1 MPSFQFTPQPVQQ
14 ITFTST
20 STPITLLGPVQGPQ
34 GPQGPQGDPGSDA
47 PSDHTLLSNIGTNTH
62 AQIDTHIANTSN
74 PHIVTKAQVG
84 LSNVPNTDFTAD
96 VAANTAKISF
106 DAVSSARLANTSGTN
121 TGDQDLSGYS
131 LTSHNHTG
139 VYAPVLGADDN
150 YVTDAEKVVIGNT
163 SGTNTGDNATN
174 SQYSGLAASKQ
185 DTLVS
190 GTNIKTINSTSLL
203 GSGDIAISTTDATK
217 LPLAGGTMSGTINTQ
232 DLLPATTYT
241 YTLGDSS
248 HYYSNAYTTRQYF
261 NSTAYLD
268 GGTAGAVGI
277 TGNVGIGTTTGINS
291 KLTFAADTTAAGGIL
306 FGTDTNLY
314 RSAANTLKTDDSL
327 VIPRLDSLSIPTLT
341 NTSYTMPNASSGQY
355 PAFSPVPKYLWHD
368 LLAYQLWWGTPTH
381 ETYNGTWNSAT
392 LNKALFANKE
402 NQAVTVIDGTTS
414 TAARWTWNSNNIAFS
429 FAHWWTLGITYTPT
443 TSSKDILVE
452 SSTDGSVWTTRHTTT
467 ANTAN
472 AQPVWLY
479 VTDWAGATYIRL
491 TITVTNSQPL
501 AMSSIKA
508 LSARWGNQ
516 GGGSE
521 NNLPYTWDNDGRI
534 TVGTG
539 TGGIAGTTNYSNGAL
554 NVGLS
559 TATTAAQGIYFGT
572 DTNLYRSA
580 ANTLKTDDSLM
591 VAGSVTV
598 ADRLYLNA
606 TAYLDGGTA
615 GAVGITGNVGIGT
628 TTPAHYLDVSKT
640 VNSRTAYGINSTMT
654 ASTLQSDVASTGNDE
669 TFTNSHYAW
678 KFVASAAH
686 TVGSISVRLK
696 KVGTVTNT
704 TDTIQLKIF
713 SDNAGTPDA
722 LLLTTDSMRMGTL
735 TTSYVEYLFGGELTL
750 VNGTTYWIAVRKS
763 AAVTGGGSI
772 AIDRNGTAL
781 TTCNTATPV
790 SGDWT
795 VNAGLGRYTVYG
807 RSPIGIRG
815 ISTNYFGVYGISTN
829 NIGVYGSSTNWVGVY
844 GSSTN
849 SYGVQGS
856 STNWVGVYGS
866 STNNVGV
873 YGTSTNSFGVN
884 GNSTNSYGA
893 VLTQSGTLTAA
904 NSSNAVLVRRNGVT
918 NSTGS
923 LNYSGNVLQ
932 ITDAP
937 TGTGTVSGALI
948 SGLLSVASDGSGT
961 TERIRFDPRV
971 ANGASAVAHMLDTG
985 NALSTAGALLLDVR
999 NNGVSKHAVDLNGNI
1014 IEKVPT
1020 TPASATAAGVQ
1031 GTICWDADY
1040 VYVCVATNTW
1050 KRSAL
1055 GSW

>member
-232 DLLPATTYT
+232 DLLPATTAT
-241 YTLGDSS
+241 YSLGDSS

-277 TGNVGIGTTTGINS
+277 TGNVGIGTTT
-291 KLTFAADTTAAGGIL
+291 
-306 FGTDTNLY
+306 
-314 RSAANTLKTDDSL
+314 
-327 VIPRLDSLSIPTLT
+327 
-341 NTSYTMPNASSGQY
+341 
-355 PAFSPVPKYLWHD
+355 
-368 LLAYQLWWGTPTH
+368 
-381 ETYNGTWNSAT
+381 
-392 LNKALFANKE
+392 
-402 NQAVTVIDGTTS
+402 
-414 TAARWTWNSNNIAFS
+414 
-429 FAHWWTLGITYTPT
+429 
-443 TSSKDILVE
+443 
-452 SSTDGSVWTTRHTTT
+452 
-467 ANTAN
+467 
-472 AQPVWLY
+472 
-479 VTDWAGATYIRL
+479 
-491 TITVTNSQPL
+491 
-501 AMSSIKA
+501 
-508 LSARWGNQ
+508 
-516 GGGSE
+516 
-521 NNLPYTWDNDGRI
+521 
-534 TVGTG
+534 
-539 TGGIAGTTNYSNGAL
+539 
-554 NVGLS
+554 
-559 TATTAAQGIYFGT
+559 
-572 DTNLYRSA
+572 
-580 ANTLKTDDSLM
+580 
-591 VAGSVTV
+591 
-598 ADRLYLNA
+598 
-606 TAYLDGGTA
+606 
-615 GAVGITGNVGIGT
+615 
-628 TTPAHYLDVSKT
+628 PAHYLDVSKT
-640 VNSRTAYGINSTMT
+640 LNSRTAYGINSTMT

-713 SDNAGTPDA
+713 SDNAGTPGT

-815 ISTNYFGVYGISTN
+815 ISTNYIGVSGNSTNNVGVYGISTN
-829 NIGVYGSSTNWVGVY
+829 SGVYGISTNYIGVYGTSTNNVPRTTSVYMEFPRTTSVYMEPPRTLRVYMEAPLTPTVYMEPPRTNVGVYGISTNYIGVYGNSTNSIGVY

-849 SYGVQGS
+849 SYG
-856 STNWVGVYGS
+856 
-866 STNNVGV
+866 
-873 YGTSTNSFGVN
+873 
-884 GNSTNSYGA
+884 A
-893 VLTQSGTLTAA
+893 LLTQSGTLTAA
-904 NSSNAVLVRRNGVT
+904 NSFNAVLVRRNGVT

-932 ITDAP
+932 ITDNP

>member
-20 STPITLLGPVQGPQ
+20 STPITLLGPVHGPQ
-34 GPQGPQGDPGSDA
+34 GIQGDPGSDA

-74 PHIVTKAQVG
+74 PHSVTKTQVG
-84 LSNVPNTDFTAD
+84 LSNVD
-96 VAANTAKISF
+96 
-106 DAVSSARLANTSGTN
+106 NTSDVNKPISTATQTALNGKFTQRTITGTTN
-121 TGDQDLSGYS
+121 QITVTNGDGVSGNPTLSLPSAITTPGS
-131 LTSHNHTG
+131 LTITG
-139 VYAPVLGADDN
+139 NNSPQAD
-150 YVTDAEKVVIGNT
+150 
-163 SGTNTGDNATN
+163 S
-174 SQYSGLAASKQ
+174 
-185 DTLVS
+185 
-190 GTNIKTINSTSLL
+190 
-203 GSGDIAISTTDATK
+203 
-217 LPLAGGTMSGTINTQ
+217 
-232 DLLPATTYT
+232 T
-241 YTLGDSS
+241 YTLGTSS
-248 HYYSNAYTTRQYF
+248 LYWSNTYTDRLYL

-268 GGTAGAVGI
+268 GATAGAVGI
-277 TGNVGIGTTTGINS
+277 TGNVGIGT
-291 KLTFAADTTAAGGIL
+291 A
-306 FGTDTNLY
+306 
-314 RSAANTLKTDDSL
+314 
-327 VIPRLDSLSIPTLT
+327 
-341 NTSYTMPNASSGQY
+341 
-355 PAFSPVPKYLWHD
+355 
-368 LLAYQLWWGTPTH
+368 
-381 ETYNGTWNSAT
+381 
-392 LNKALFANKE
+392 
-402 NQAVTVIDGTTS
+402 
-414 TAARWTWNSNNIAFS
+414 
-429 FAHWWTLGITYTPT
+429 
-443 TSSKDILVE
+443 
-452 SSTDGSVWTTRHTTT
+452 
-467 ANTAN
+467 
-472 AQPVWLY
+472 
-479 VTDWAGATYIRL
+479 
-491 TITVTNSQPL
+491 
-501 AMSSIKA
+501 
-508 LSARWGNQ
+508 
-516 GGGSE
+516 
-521 NNLPYTWDNDGRI
+521 
-534 TVGTG
+534 
-539 TGGIAGTTNYSNGAL
+539 
-554 NVGLS
+554 
-559 TATTAAQGIYFGT
+559 
-572 DTNLYRSA
+572 
-580 ANTLKTDDSLM
+580 
-591 VAGSVTV
+591 
-598 ADRLYLNA
+598 
-606 TAYLDGGTA
+606 
-615 GAVGITGNVGIGT
+615 
-628 TTPAHYLDVSKT
+628 TPAHYLDVSKT

-686 TVGSISVRLK
+686 TVGSVSVRLK

-713 SDNAGTPDA
+713 SDNAGTPGT

-735 TTSYVEYLFGGELTL
+735 TTSYVEYLFGGDMTL

-815 ISTNYFGVYGISTN
+815 ISTNAQGVYGTSTN
-829 NIGVYGSSTNWVGVY
+829 SFGVYGSSTNWVGVY

-856 STNWVGVYGS
+856 STNSYGVQGT

-873 YGTSTNSFGVN
+873 YGNSTNNVGVQGISTNSYGVYGASTN
-884 GNSTNSYGA
+884 AQGVYGNSTNSYGVYGSSTNYIGVYGSSTNA
-893 VLTQSGTLTAA
+893 QGALLTQSGTLTAA

-932 ITDAP
+932 ITDNP

>member
-1 MPSFQFTPQPVQQ
+1 MADSIIITANVTDGAVITSNNGGTTEITANVVTGAKGDKGDTGATGAAGVVQAVTDGTGIDVDSTDPASPIVSLDPASIASLALADSAVQ
-14 ITFTST
+14 NLSDLSITST
-20 STPITLLGPVQGPQ
+20 AAELNYTDGVTSAIQTQLDGKSAT
-34 GPQGPQGDPGSDA
+34 S
-47 PSDHTLLSNIGTNTH
+47 HTHTAADTTDFDTEVSNNTDVAANTAARHTH
-62 AQIDTHIANTSN
+62 ANSAVLDATTASFTTADETKLDGIAAGAQVNTVTSVNTRTGAVTGLAEASDLTAHTSNTSN
-74 PHIVTKAQVG
+74 PHSVTKAQVG
-84 LSNVPNTDFTAD
+84 LSNAD
-96 VAANTAKISF
+96 
-106 DAVSSARLANTSGTN
+106 NTSDADKPISTATQTALDGKFTQRTIIGTTN
-121 TGDQDLSGYS
+121 QVTVTNGDGVSGNPTLSLPSAITTPGT
-131 LTSHNHTG
+131 LTTTG
-139 VYAPVLGADDN
+139 VLSPSAD
-150 YVTDAEKVVIGNT
+150 
-163 SGTNTGDNATN
+163 S
-174 SQYSGLAASKQ
+174 
-185 DTLVS
+185 
-190 GTNIKTINSTSLL
+190 
-203 GSGDIAISTTDATK
+203 
-217 LPLAGGTMSGTINTQ
+217 
-232 DLLPATTYT
+232 T
-241 YTLGDSS
+241 YTLGTSS
-248 HYYSNAYTTRQYF
+248 LYWSN
-261 NSTAYLD
+261 
-268 GGTAGAVGI
+268 
-277 TGNVGIGTTTGINS
+277 
-291 KLTFAADTTAAGGIL
+291 
-306 FGTDTNLY
+306 
-314 RSAANTLKTDDSL
+314 
-327 VIPRLDSLSIPTLT
+327 
-341 NTSYTMPNASSGQY
+341 
-355 PAFSPVPKYLWHD
+355 
-368 LLAYQLWWGTPTH
+368 
-381 ETYNGTWNSAT
+381 
-392 LNKALFANKE
+392 
-402 NQAVTVIDGTTS
+402 
-414 TAARWTWNSNNIAFS
+414 
-429 FAHWWTLGITYTPT
+429 TYT
-443 TSSKDILVE
+443 
-452 SSTDGSVWTTRHTTT
+452 
-467 ANTAN
+467 
-472 AQPVWLY
+472 
-479 VTDWAGATYIRL
+479 
-491 TITVTNSQPL
+491 
-501 AMSSIKA
+501 
-508 LSARWGNQ
+508 
-516 GGGSE
+516 
-521 NNLPYTWDNDGRI
+521 
-534 TVGTG
+534 
-539 TGGIAGTTNYSNGAL
+539 
-554 NVGLS
+554 
-559 TATTAAQGIYFGT
+559 
-572 DTNLYRSA
+572 
-580 ANTLKTDDSLM
+580 
-591 VAGSVTV
+591 
-598 ADRLYLNA
+598 DRLYLNS

-628 TTPAHYLDVSKT
+628 TTPAHFLDVSKT

-678 KFVASAAH
+678 SFVASAAH

-722 LLLTTDSMRMGTL
+722 LLMTTDSMRMGTL
-735 TTSYVEYLFGGELTL
+735 TTSYVEYYFGGDLTL

-815 ISTNYFGVYGISTN
+815 TSTNSFGVNGNSTN
-829 NIGVYGSSTNWVGVY
+829 NIGVYGTSTNYVGVY
-844 GSSTN
+844 GTSTNNIGVQGNSTNSFGVQGTSTN
-849 SYGVQGS
+849 SYGVYGN
-856 STNWVGVYGS
+856 STNNIGVYGTSTNYVGVYG
-866 STNNVGV
+866 N
-873 YGTSTNSFGVN
+873 STNSFGVN

-932 ITDAP
+932 ITDNP

-948 SGLLSVASDGSGT
+948 SGSLSVAADGSGT

>member
-1 MPSFQFTPQPVQQ
+1 MLKFNPT
-14 ITFTST
+14 TG
-20 STPITLLGPVQGPQ
+20 TL
-34 GPQGPQGDPGSDA
+34 DYYE
-47 PSDHTLLSNIGTNTH
+47 T
-62 AQIDTHIANTSN
+62 
-74 PHIVTKAQVG
+74 
-84 LSNVPNTDFTAD
+84 
-96 VAANTAKISF
+96 
-106 DAVSSARLANTSGTN
+106 SSA
-121 TGDQDLSGYS
+121 
-131 LTSHNHTG
+131 
-139 VYAPVLGADDN
+139 
-150 YVTDAEKVVIGNT
+150 
-163 SGTNTGDNATN
+163 
-174 SQYSGLAASKQ
+174 
-185 DTLVS
+185 
-190 GTNIKTINSTSLL
+190 
-203 GSGDIAISTTDATK
+203 

-232 DLLPATTYT
+232 NLLPATTDT

-277 TGNVGIGTTTGINS
+277 TGNVGIGTTT
-291 KLTFAADTTAAGGIL
+291 
-306 FGTDTNLY
+306 
-314 RSAANTLKTDDSL
+314 
-327 VIPRLDSLSIPTLT
+327 
-341 NTSYTMPNASSGQY
+341 
-355 PAFSPVPKYLWHD
+355 
-368 LLAYQLWWGTPTH
+368 
-381 ETYNGTWNSAT
+381 
-392 LNKALFANKE
+392 
-402 NQAVTVIDGTTS
+402 
-414 TAARWTWNSNNIAFS
+414 
-429 FAHWWTLGITYTPT
+429 
-443 TSSKDILVE
+443 
-452 SSTDGSVWTTRHTTT
+452 
-467 ANTAN
+467 
-472 AQPVWLY
+472 
-479 VTDWAGATYIRL
+479 
-491 TITVTNSQPL
+491 
-501 AMSSIKA
+501 
-508 LSARWGNQ
+508 
-516 GGGSE
+516 
-521 NNLPYTWDNDGRI
+521 
-534 TVGTG
+534 
-539 TGGIAGTTNYSNGAL
+539 
-554 NVGLS
+554 
-559 TATTAAQGIYFGT
+559 
-572 DTNLYRSA
+572 
-580 ANTLKTDDSLM
+580 
-591 VAGSVTV
+591 
-598 ADRLYLNA
+598 
-606 TAYLDGGTA
+606 
-615 GAVGITGNVGIGT
+615 
-628 TTPAHYLDVSKT
+628 PAHFLDVSKT

-678 KFVASAAH
+678 SFVASAAH

-722 LLLTTDSMRMGTL
+722 LLMTTDSMRMGTL
-735 TTSYVEYLFGGELTL
+735 TTSYVEYLFGGDLTL

-807 RSPIGIRG
+807 RSPIGIMGNSTNYIGVFGNSTNSIGVYGSSTNYFGVYGTSTNNIGVFGNSTNSIGVYGSSTNYFGVQG
-815 ISTNYFGVYGISTN
+815 ISTNYFGVQGT
-829 NIGVYGSSTNWVGVY
+829 
-844 GSSTN
+844 STN
-849 SYGVQGS
+849 SY
-856 STNWVGVYGS
+856 
-866 STNNVGV
+866 GV
-873 YGTSTNSFGVN
+873 YGTSTNNIGVFGNSTNSIGVY
-884 GNSTNSYGA
+884 GISTNSYGA
-893 VLTQSGTLTAA
+893 LLTQSGTLTAA

-932 ITDAP
+932 ITDNP
-937 TGTGTVSGALI
+937 TGTGTVSGAII
-948 SGLLSVASDGSGT
+948 SGSLSVAADGSGT

>member
-1 MPSFQFTPQPVQQ
+1 MADEIVNADVVIGDVLNVTVDNVSETVTVTQT
-14 ITFTST
+14 TSQEILNAT
-20 STPITLLGPVQGPQ
+20 IVPGTK
-34 GPQGPQGDPGSDA
+34 GDPGEPGADA
-47 PSDHTLLSNIGTNTH
+47 PSDHTLLTNIGTNTH
-62 AQIDTHIANTSN
+62 AQIDTAISNSVSHIANTSN

-84 LSNVPNTDFTAD
+84 LSNVPDTDFTAD

-174 SQYSGLAASKQ
+174 TQYSGLAASKQ
-185 DTLVS
+185 DADATLTSLAAYNTNGLLTQTAADTFAGRTITGTTNQITVTNGDGVS
-190 GTNIKTINSTSLL
+190 GNPTLSLPQNIHTGASPSFAQLSINSTVGAATLTSQSANTWS
-203 GSGDIAISTTDATK
+203 SGINVRK
-217 LPLAGGTMSGTINTQ
+217 RGTIGDANAAVTSGSEIGYHQFAGWDGSTYKRLAYVIVTADGDTTSSTGGGDYKINLRNAAGVEGNRLILTSSAMSMAVNTQ
-232 DLLPATTYT
+232 PFTDST
-241 YTLGDSS
+241 YTLGTSS
-248 HYYSNAYTTRQYF
+248 LYWSN
-261 NSTAYLD
+261 
-268 GGTAGAVGI
+268 
-277 TGNVGIGTTTGINS
+277 
-291 KLTFAADTTAAGGIL
+291 
-306 FGTDTNLY
+306 
-314 RSAANTLKTDDSL
+314 
-327 VIPRLDSLSIPTLT
+327 
-341 NTSYTMPNASSGQY
+341 
-355 PAFSPVPKYLWHD
+355 
-368 LLAYQLWWGTPTH
+368 
-381 ETYNGTWNSAT
+381 
-392 LNKALFANKE
+392 
-402 NQAVTVIDGTTS
+402 
-414 TAARWTWNSNNIAFS
+414 
-429 FAHWWTLGITYTPT
+429 TYT
-443 TSSKDILVE
+443 
-452 SSTDGSVWTTRHTTT
+452 
-467 ANTAN
+467 
-472 AQPVWLY
+472 
-479 VTDWAGATYIRL
+479 
-491 TITVTNSQPL
+491 
-501 AMSSIKA
+501 
-508 LSARWGNQ
+508 
-516 GGGSE
+516 
-521 NNLPYTWDNDGRI
+521 
-534 TVGTG
+534 
-539 TGGIAGTTNYSNGAL
+539 
-554 NVGLS
+554 
-559 TATTAAQGIYFGT
+559 
-572 DTNLYRSA
+572 
-580 ANTLKTDDSLM
+580 
-591 VAGSVTV
+591 
-598 ADRLYLNA
+598 DRLYLNS

-640 VNSRTAYGINSTMT
+640 LNSRTAYGINSTMT

-722 LLLTTDSMRMGTL
+722 LLLTTDSIKMGTL
-735 TTSYVEYLFGGELTL
+735 TTSYVEYLFGGDMTL

-815 ISTNYFGVYGISTN
+815 SSTNNTGVYGNSTN
-829 NIGVYGSSTNWVGVY
+829 NT
-844 GSSTN
+844 
-849 SYGVQGS
+849 
-856 STNWVGVYGS
+856 GVYGS
-866 STNNVGV
+866 STNNIGVSGNSTNSNGVSGNSTNNTGV
-873 YGTSTNSFGVN
+873 YGSSTNNIGVS

-893 VLTQSGTLTAA
+893 SLTQSGTLTAA
-904 NSSNAVLVRRNGVT
+904 NSSNAALVRRNGVT

-932 ITDAP
+932 ITDNP

-948 SGLLSVASDGSGT
+948 SGSLSVAADGSGT

-1031 GTICWDADY
+1031 GTICWDANY

>member
-1 MPSFQFTPQPVQQ
+1 MSRLPT
-14 ITFTST
+14 
-20 STPITLLGPVQGPQ
+20 
-34 GPQGPQGDPGSDA
+34 PGSDA
-47 PSDHTLLSNIGTNTH
+47 GAWGDILNEYLSQAHKADGTLKDGSVGSTQIQANAVTNNIIAPGAVNSASIAAGAVTSSALAINAVNSAILANGAVTSNSFNISAGTAGQVLTLDSAAPGGFTWSTPTVTSVPVTSVAGKIGDVTLAKADVGLTNVDNTSDADKPVSTATQTALDDKANTTHTHAESDITNLTTDLAATEKTANKGVASGYAALDSSGKVPAAQLPSSVLGTLQYQGAYDASGGSFPTGASKGYYWVISVPGVINSVSYDVGDWLTYNGASWDKLDNQQTVTSVAGRTGDITIAESDVTNLTTDLGNKVDKVAGSRLITTDESTLL
-62 AQIDTHIANTSN
+62 
-74 PHIVTKAQVG
+74 
-84 LSNVPNTDFTAD
+84 
-96 VAANTAKISF
+96 
-106 DAVSSARLANTSGTN
+106 
-121 TGDQDLSGYS
+121 
-131 LTSHNHTG
+131 
-139 VYAPVLGADDN
+139 
-150 YVTDAEKVVIGNT
+150 GNT

-232 DLLPATTYT
+232 DLLPATTAT
-241 YTLGDSS
+241 YSLGDSS

-261 NSTAYLD
+261 NS
-268 GGTAGAVGI
+268 
-277 TGNVGIGTTTGINS
+277 
-291 KLTFAADTTAAGGIL
+291 
-306 FGTDTNLY
+306 
-314 RSAANTLKTDDSL
+314 
-327 VIPRLDSLSIPTLT
+327 
-341 NTSYTMPNASSGQY
+341 
-355 PAFSPVPKYLWHD
+355 
-368 LLAYQLWWGTPTH
+368 
-381 ETYNGTWNSAT
+381 
-392 LNKALFANKE
+392 
-402 NQAVTVIDGTTS
+402 
-414 TAARWTWNSNNIAFS
+414 
-429 FAHWWTLGITYTPT
+429 
-443 TSSKDILVE
+443 
-452 SSTDGSVWTTRHTTT
+452 
-467 ANTAN
+467 
-472 AQPVWLY
+472 
-479 VTDWAGATYIRL
+479 
-491 TITVTNSQPL
+491 
-501 AMSSIKA
+501 
-508 LSARWGNQ
+508 
-516 GGGSE
+516 
-521 NNLPYTWDNDGRI
+521 
-534 TVGTG
+534 
-539 TGGIAGTTNYSNGAL
+539 
-554 NVGLS
+554 
-559 TATTAAQGIYFGT
+559 
-572 DTNLYRSA
+572 
-580 ANTLKTDDSLM
+580 
-591 VAGSVTV
+591 
-598 ADRLYLNA
+598 

-849 SYGVQGS
+849 SYGVQGI
-856 STNWVGVYGS
+856 STNWVGVYGN

-1031 GTICWDADY
+1031 GTICWDANY

-1050 KRSAL
+1050 KRSTL

>member
-1 MPSFQFTPQPVQQ
+1 MISLTINPPSSIAVTPTNVG
-14 ITFTST
+14 TVSLSVGTGG
-20 STPITLLGPVQGPQ
+20 ITLLSQLSDVNLTGLTDNQILEYDSATGKWKNVNSGGPSAFIDLSDVPASYTGQGGKYLKVTEVEGGIEFEAIEAADLPT
-34 GPQGPQGDPGSDA
+34 GIDAAKIGDGSVSNTEFQTLNGAEQPFTNALKTKLDGIENGADVTDA
-47 PSDHTLLSNIGTNTH
+47 GN
-62 AQIDTHIANTSN
+62 
-74 PHIVTKAQVG
+74 VG
-84 LSNVPNTDFTAD
+84 AAINGSTEQTVINNTDRFALFDGVLKWGSWTTIKSTLKTYFDTLYAAIVHTHVISDITGLQTALDGKVDENAAITGATKTKITYDAKGLVTAGADATTAD
-96 VAANTAKISF
+96 IA
-106 DAVSSARLANTSGTN
+106 DSSNKR
-121 TGDQDLSGYS
+121 
-131 LTSHNHTG
+131 
-139 VYAPVLGADDN
+139 
-150 YVTDAEKVVIGNT
+150 YVTDAQLTVIGNT

-203 GSGDIAISTTDATK
+203 GSGDITISTTDATK
-217 LPLAGGTMSGTINTQ
+217 LPLAGGTMIGAINTQ
-232 DLLPATTYT
+232 NLLPATTAT
-241 YTLGDSS
+241 YTLGDAT
-248 HYYSNAYTTRQYF
+248 HYYSNAYTTRQYL

-268 GGTAGAVGI
+268 GGT
-277 TGNVGIGTTTGINS
+277 
-291 KLTFAADTTAAGGIL
+291 
-306 FGTDTNLY
+306 
-314 RSAANTLKTDDSL
+314 
-327 VIPRLDSLSIPTLT
+327 P
-341 NTSYTMPNASSGQY
+341 
-355 PAFSPVPKYLWHD
+355 
-368 LLAYQLWWGTPTH
+368 
-381 ETYNGTWNSAT
+381 
-392 LNKALFANKE
+392 
-402 NQAVTVIDGTTS
+402 
-414 TAARWTWNSNNIAFS
+414 
-429 FAHWWTLGITYTPT
+429 
-443 TSSKDILVE
+443 
-452 SSTDGSVWTTRHTTT
+452 
-467 ANTAN
+467 
-472 AQPVWLY
+472 
-479 VTDWAGATYIRL
+479 
-491 TITVTNSQPL
+491 
-501 AMSSIKA
+501 
-508 LSARWGNQ
+508 
-516 GGGSE
+516 
-521 NNLPYTWDNDGRI
+521 
-534 TVGTG
+534 
-539 TGGIAGTTNYSNGAL
+539 
-554 NVGLS
+554 
-559 TATTAAQGIYFGT
+559 
-572 DTNLYRSA
+572 
-580 ANTLKTDDSLM
+580 
-591 VAGSVTV
+591 
-598 ADRLYLNA
+598 
-606 TAYLDGGTA
+606 

-640 VNSRTAYGINSTMT
+640 LNSRTAYGINSTMT

-678 KFVASAAH
+678 SFVASAAH

-713 SDNAGTPDA
+713 SDNAGTPGT
-722 LLLTTDSMRMGTL
+722 LLLTTDNIKMGTL
-735 TTSYVEYLFGGELTL
+735 TTSYVEYLFGGDMTL

-795 VNAGLGRYTVYG
+795 VNAGQGRYAVYG

-815 ISTNYFGVYGISTN
+815 SSTNY
-829 NIGVYGSSTNWVGVY
+829 IGVQGN
-844 GSSTN
+844 STN
-849 SYGVQGS
+849 SY
-856 STNWVGVYGS
+856 
-866 STNNVGV
+866 GV
-873 YGTSTNSFGVN
+873 YGTSTNSIGVQGTSTNYIGVQGTSTNYIGVHGSSTNSQGVYGISTNSQGVN
-884 GNSTNSYGA
+884 GTSTNSIGVQGTSTNSQGVNGSSTNYIGVQGSSTNSYGA
-893 VLTQSGTLTAA
+893 SLTQSGTLTAA
-904 NSSNAVLVRRNGVT
+904 NSSNAVLVRRYGVT

-932 ITDAP
+932 ITDNP

-948 SGLLSVASDGSGT
+948 SGSLSVAADGSGT

>member
-1 MPSFQFTPQPVQQ
+1 MLKFNPT
-14 ITFTST
+14 TG
-20 STPITLLGPVQGPQ
+20 TL
-34 GPQGPQGDPGSDA
+34 DYYE
-47 PSDHTLLSNIGTNTH
+47 T
-62 AQIDTHIANTSN
+62 
-74 PHIVTKAQVG
+74 
-84 LSNVPNTDFTAD
+84 
-96 VAANTAKISF
+96 
-106 DAVSSARLANTSGTN
+106 SSA
-121 TGDQDLSGYS
+121 
-131 LTSHNHTG
+131 
-139 VYAPVLGADDN
+139 
-150 YVTDAEKVVIGNT
+150 
-163 SGTNTGDNATN
+163 
-174 SQYSGLAASKQ
+174 
-185 DTLVS
+185 
-190 GTNIKTINSTSLL
+190 
-203 GSGDIAISTTDATK
+203 

-232 DLLPATTYT
+232 NLLPATTDT

-277 TGNVGIGTTTGINS
+277 TGNVGIGTTT
-291 KLTFAADTTAAGGIL
+291 
-306 FGTDTNLY
+306 
-314 RSAANTLKTDDSL
+314 
-327 VIPRLDSLSIPTLT
+327 
-341 NTSYTMPNASSGQY
+341 
-355 PAFSPVPKYLWHD
+355 
-368 LLAYQLWWGTPTH
+368 
-381 ETYNGTWNSAT
+381 
-392 LNKALFANKE
+392 
-402 NQAVTVIDGTTS
+402 
-414 TAARWTWNSNNIAFS
+414 
-429 FAHWWTLGITYTPT
+429 
-443 TSSKDILVE
+443 
-452 SSTDGSVWTTRHTTT
+452 
-467 ANTAN
+467 
-472 AQPVWLY
+472 
-479 VTDWAGATYIRL
+479 
-491 TITVTNSQPL
+491 
-501 AMSSIKA
+501 
-508 LSARWGNQ
+508 
-516 GGGSE
+516 
-521 NNLPYTWDNDGRI
+521 
-534 TVGTG
+534 
-539 TGGIAGTTNYSNGAL
+539 
-554 NVGLS
+554 
-559 TATTAAQGIYFGT
+559 
-572 DTNLYRSA
+572 
-580 ANTLKTDDSLM
+580 
-591 VAGSVTV
+591 
-598 ADRLYLNA
+598 
-606 TAYLDGGTA
+606 
-615 GAVGITGNVGIGT
+615 
-628 TTPAHYLDVSKT
+628 PAHFLDVSKT

-678 KFVASAAH
+678 SFVASAAH

-722 LLLTTDSMRMGTL
+722 LLMTTDSMRMGTL
-735 TTSYVEYLFGGELTL
+735 TTSYVEYLFGGDLTL

-807 RSPIGIRG
+807 RSPIGIMG
-815 ISTNYFGVYGISTN
+815 NSTNYIGVFGNSTNSIGVYGSSTNYFGVYGTSTN
-829 NIGVYGSSTNWVGVY
+829 NIGVFGNSTNSIGVYGSSTNYFGVQ
-844 GSSTN
+844 GISTN
-849 SYGVQGS
+849 SYGVQGT
-856 STNWVGVYGS
+856 STNSY
-866 STNNVGV
+866 GV
-873 YGTSTNSFGVN
+873 YGTSTNNIGVFGNSTNSIGVY
-884 GNSTNSYGA
+884 GISTNSYGA
-893 VLTQSGTLTAA
+893 LLTQSGTLTAA

-932 ITDAP
+932 ITDNP
-937 TGTGTVSGALI
+937 TGTGTVSGAII
-948 SGLLSVASDGSGT
+948 SGSLSVAADGSGT

>member
-1 MPSFQFTPQPVQQ
+1 MAEFIIDNPDGTEFIIDGALKGEKGETGSQGPKGDTGAPGTTDYNELLNKP
-14 ITFTST
+14 
-20 STPITLLGPVQGPQ
+20 TLGTAAATNTTDYATAVQGVKADTALQ
-34 GPQGPQGDPGSDA
+34 SETDPVFTAWDKDYADLTNKPTIPDELSDLTSDA
-47 PSDHTLLSNIGTNTH
+47 TH
-62 AQIDTHIANTSN
+62 RTATDTEKSTWNAKQN
-74 PHIVTKAQVG
+74 A
-84 LSNVPNTDFTAD
+84 LTAD
-96 VAANTAKISF
+96 VDYLTPTTASTTYEPKK
-106 DAVSSARLANTSGTN
+106 GT
-121 TGDQDLSGYS
+121 
-131 LTSHNHTG
+131 
-139 VYAPVLGADDN
+139 DDN
-150 YVTDAEKVVIGNT
+150 YITDAEKIVIGNT

-174 SQYSGLAASKQ
+174 SQYSGLATSKQ

-232 DLLPATTYT
+232 NLLPATTDT

-248 HYYSNAYTTRQYF
+248 HYYSNAYT
-261 NSTAYLD
+261 
-268 GGTAGAVGI
+268 
-277 TGNVGIGTTTGINS
+277 
-291 KLTFAADTTAAGGIL
+291 
-306 FGTDTNLY
+306 
-314 RSAANTLKTDDSL
+314 
-327 VIPRLDSLSIPTLT
+327 
-341 NTSYTMPNASSGQY
+341 
-355 PAFSPVPKYLWHD
+355 
-368 LLAYQLWWGTPTH
+368 
-381 ETYNGTWNSAT
+381 
-392 LNKALFANKE
+392 
-402 NQAVTVIDGTTS
+402 
-414 TAARWTWNSNNIAFS
+414 
-429 FAHWWTLGITYTPT
+429 
-443 TSSKDILVE
+443 
-452 SSTDGSVWTTRHTTT
+452 
-467 ANTAN
+467 
-472 AQPVWLY
+472 
-479 VTDWAGATYIRL
+479 
-491 TITVTNSQPL
+491 
-501 AMSSIKA
+501 
-508 LSARWGNQ
+508 
-516 GGGSE
+516 
-521 NNLPYTWDNDGRI
+521 
-534 TVGTG
+534 
-539 TGGIAGTTNYSNGAL
+539 
-554 NVGLS
+554 
-559 TATTAAQGIYFGT
+559 
-572 DTNLYRSA
+572 
-580 ANTLKTDDSLM
+580 
-591 VAGSVTV
+591 
-598 ADRLYLNA
+598 DRLYVNS

-640 VNSRTAYGINSTMT
+640 LNSRTAYGINSTMT

-704 TDTIQLKIF
+704 TDLIQLKIF

-722 LLLTTDSMRMGTL
+722 LLLTTDSIKMGTL
-735 TTSYVEYLFGGELTL
+735 TTSYVEYYFGGDLTL
-750 VNGTTYWIAVRKS
+750 VNGTTYWIALRKS

-815 ISTNYFGVYGISTN
+815 TSTNAQGVQGISTN
-829 NIGVYGSSTNWVGVY
+829 AHGVQGN
-844 GSSTN
+844 STN

-856 STNWVGVYGS
+856 STNSIGVQGN
-866 STNNVGV
+866 STNALGV
-873 YGTSTNSFGVN
+873 YGTSTNSVGVQGSSTN
-884 GNSTNSYGA
+884 SIGVQGNSTNSYGA
-893 VLTQSGTLTAA
+893 LFTQSGTLTAA
-904 NSSNAVLVRRNGVT
+904 NSLSTALVRRNGVT

-932 ITDAP
+932 ITDNP

-948 SGLLSVASDGSGT
+948 SGSLSVAADGSGT

-1031 GTICWDADY
+1031 GTICWDANY